1 MLNPITLMKNTELM
15 QKAAYDMA
23 HKYPSATFPWFAYDI
38 AKEIFI
44 DLDDNI
50 DEEWYKKYEQ
60 AITNMKVL
68 AQAELYCLSVK
79 PKWHKRLETK
89 MLQLRDELIQV
100 LKQDYS
106 KNMCHTEK
114 IKAIIP
120 ELAKKRTQE
129 DFAKILNKI
138 HDFTAKLESIPQSIY
153 KKNKKKINS

>member
-1 MLNPITLMKNTELM
+1 
-15 QKAAYDMA
+15 
-23 HKYPSATFPWFAYDI
+23 
-38 AKEIFI
+38 
-44 DLDDNI
+44 
-50 DEEWYKKYEQ
+50 
-60 AITNMKVL
+60 
-68 AQAELYCLSVK
+68 
-79 PKWHKRLETK
+79 

-120 ELAKKRTQE
+120 ELAKKRAQE